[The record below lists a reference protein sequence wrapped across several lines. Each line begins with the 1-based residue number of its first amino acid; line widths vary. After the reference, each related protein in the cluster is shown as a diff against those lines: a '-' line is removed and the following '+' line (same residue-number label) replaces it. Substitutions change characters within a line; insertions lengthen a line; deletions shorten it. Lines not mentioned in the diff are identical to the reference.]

1 MVRKLLGNIK
11 GQKGDP
17 GAKGEPGSPGTK
29 GDTGAKG
36 DKGDPG
42 VKGDKGDPGSN
53 FIKIGTPI
61 PVGNKTGWSE
71 SAVRFRIANFLSGD
85 FLPKDFLKTRG
96 NKFSLILEGE
106 INENPNNLRGLIEFR
121 TTNTSLLLSQYYL
134 PTSGKFKYESE
145 LNVITNDQCFRS
157 FDFYR
162 GSNVDRT
169 GSMINSS
176 NNDQDTVSLFL
187 TAQDDLFSINI
198 HYIQMIMYSKDGI
211 F

>member
-1 MVRKLLGNIK
+1 MTERYLGNIK
-11 GQKGDP
+11 GDP
-17 GAKGEPGSPGTK
+17 GV
-29 GDTGAKG
+29 KG

-42 VKGDKGDPGSN
+42 VKGDKGDPGVKGDKGDKGDPGSN
-53 FIKIGTPI
+53 LMRIGTPI
-61 PVGNKTGWSE
+61 PVGLKTGWSD

-96 NKFSLILEGE
+96 NKISLILEGE
-106 INENPNNLRGLIEFR
+106 INENPKNLRGLIEFR

-134 PTSGKFKYESE
+134 PTSGKFKYQSE
-145 LNVITNDQCFRS
+145 LNVITNDQYFRS

-169 GSMINSS
+169 GSMLNSS
-176 NNDQDTVSLFL
+176 NHDQDTVSLFL

-198 HYIQMIMYSKDGI
+198 HYIQMILYSKNGI